1 MKSNNQAIFHIIVT
15 QLGWGLFLAL
25 NARRPFTEEMF
36 RLSNRISSPAWR
48 WPSKSISSQFCH
60 GILNPTPWW
69 ITPAVLRIFAE
80 SYALVPGPGNS
91 GDLDVWS
98 SKSPLKLPPHGDSRL
113 VKSQLI
119 SSAVFTALFAYMIV
133 APHCRGK
140 ALVQNPLI
148 STTYLRPFKCLR
160 PLSIL

>member
-1 MKSNNQAIFHIIVT
+1 MKVPFFAP
-15 QLGWGLFLAL
+15 LL
-25 NARRPFTEEMF
+25 NEENFTEEM
-36 RLSNRISSPAWR
+36 LSFVKPHQLTLHGDGHQKVYPRNFAMVF
-48 WPSKSISSQFCH
+48 SI
-60 GILNPTPWW
+60 LPRRW

-148 STTYLRPFKCLR
+148 STTCLRPFKCLR

>member
-1 MKSNNQAIFHIIVT
+1 MILLTSKDYCTLKSPRTSEYECVRQGKFACVPYINSCLCNFIY
-15 QLGWGLFLAL
+15 LFIYYFSH
-25 NARRPFTEEMF
+25 NAFP
-36 RLSNRISSPAWR
+36 
-48 WPSKSISSQFCH
+48 
-60 GILNPTPWW
+60 ILPCRW

-80 SYALVPGPGNS
+80 SYAIVPGPGIN

-140 ALVQNPLI
+140 ALLQNPLI

>member
-1 MKSNNQAIFHIIVT
+1 MKKIS
-15 QLGWGLFLAL
+15 LKKC
-25 NARRPFTEEMF
+25 F

-48 WPSKSISSQFCH
+48 WPSKCISSLFAMVFS
-60 GILNPTPWW
+60 ILPRRW

-91 GDLDVWS
+91 GDLDVRP

-119 SSAVFTALFAYMIV
+119 SSAVFSALFAYMIV

-140 ALVQNPLI
+140 ALVQNPRN